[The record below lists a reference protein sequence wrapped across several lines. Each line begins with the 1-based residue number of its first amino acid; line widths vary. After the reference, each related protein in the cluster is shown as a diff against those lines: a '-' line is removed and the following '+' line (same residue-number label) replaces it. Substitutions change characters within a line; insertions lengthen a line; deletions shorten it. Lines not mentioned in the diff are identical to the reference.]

1 MNSGGVCRNFLT
13 PNRDEILWLLP
24 VNLDKLATLKTFYKI
39 SQCCKEINEHM
50 AKIWINLIKSLS
62 FLGMF
67 AAAAWFFV
75 MPDFAAVLT
84 GILSLSAFMFT
95 FLPVATDQQI

>member
-1 MNSGGVCRNFLT
+1 
-13 PNRDEILWLLP
+13 
-24 VNLDKLATLKTFYKI
+24 
-39 SQCCKEINEHM
+39 M

-95 FLPVATDQQI
+95 FLPVTTDQQI